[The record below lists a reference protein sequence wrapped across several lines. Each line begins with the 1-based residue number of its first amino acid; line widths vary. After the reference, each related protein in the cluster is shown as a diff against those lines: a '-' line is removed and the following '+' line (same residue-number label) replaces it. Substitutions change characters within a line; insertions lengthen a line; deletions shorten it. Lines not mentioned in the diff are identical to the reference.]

1 MEITG
6 YRRQDKVH
14 TIEFGAELMAGTCI
28 TTLRPAPSGGWRSF
42 LEHLLA
48 GSRERYAP
56 IYIQ

>member
-28 TTLRPAPSGGWRSF
+28 TTLRPAHQEGGALFWN
-42 LEHLLA
+42 
-48 GSRERYAP
+48 
-56 IYIQ
+56 IY